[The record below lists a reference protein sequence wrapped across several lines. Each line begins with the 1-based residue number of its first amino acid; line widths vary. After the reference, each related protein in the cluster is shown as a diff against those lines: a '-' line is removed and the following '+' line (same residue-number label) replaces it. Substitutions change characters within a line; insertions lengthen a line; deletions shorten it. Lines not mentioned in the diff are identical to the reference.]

1 VHDFLRFAAIL
12 LLLTMGWVALIF
24 YSLRALGWGLER
36 RPFVTV
42 AITLV
47 VVLVLIGS
55 ATWLHNT
62 AAW

>member
-1 VHDFLRFAAIL
+1 MLDFLRFAALL
-12 LLLTMGWVALIF
+12 LLLTVGWVALIF

-42 AITLV
+42 AVTVV
-47 VVLVLIGS
+47 VVLLLIGS
-55 ATWLHNT
+55 ANWLYRA